1 MSTAMTVGATD
12 AQPSVVR
19 HWLEKARRS
28 VGLGGST
35 ISHGVKHAVT
45 ATQKYGEGAA
55 VGALLG
61 FLNAELANGLDIH
74 VQGRAIP
81 LDLSIAAAGLVLPV
95 LPFGI
100 GHTIRSHELTGDV
113 QNIGAAA
120 ITIATYRYV
129 DKLMRAKRGSVAGEF
144 AGEADPIAAAGRR
157 L

>member
-28 VGLGGST
+28 IGLGSGQL
-35 ISHGVKHAVT
+35 SHGVKHGVT
-45 ATQKYGEGAA
+45 SFQKYGEGGL

-61 FLNAELANGLDIH
+61 FLNAELAGGLD
-74 VQGRAIP
+74 VPVMGKTLP
-81 LDLSIAAAGLVLPV
+81 LDLTIAAAGLVLPV
-95 LPFGI
+95 LPLGV
-100 GHTIRSHELTGDV
+100 GHAIREAELTGDM

-120 ITIATYRYV
+120 FTIATFRAS
-129 DKLMRAKRGSVAGEF
+129 DRFWRAKRAAVHGDFSG
-144 AGEADPIAAAGRR
+144 DPIDEAGKH

>member
-1 MSTAMTVGATD
+1 MSHAMTVGATD

-28 VGLGGST
+28 VGLGGHT
-35 ISHGVKHAVT
+35 LSHGIKHGVT
-45 ATQKYGEGAA
+45 SVQKYGEGAA

-61 FLNAELANGLDIH
+61 FLNAELATGLDF
-74 VQGRAIP
+74 QGKYPI
-81 LDLSIAAAGLVLPV
+81 DLAIAAAALVLPV
-95 LPFGI
+95 LPLGV
-100 GHTIRSHELTGDV
+100 GHTIRTHELTGDV

-120 ITIATYRYV
+120 MSIATFRYV

-144 AGEADPIAAAGRR
+144 AGEVDPIAAAGRR